1 MANTVTWFFSQ
12 LPDEITDLIAR
23 DLDKISPPMDQAGVG
38 IQDGSVIT
46 EIRNNRNSWVSTS
59 HWMGGLMWH
68 YIEKT
73 NRENYLYDL
82 IGFEG
87 ETLQYSEYRE
97 GEYYT
102 WHVDAGLPACS
113 QQASLGVGGCDQVRA
128 HEKNLLNSEL
138 VRKLSFSL
146 QLSSPE
152 EYEGGQLQFLGD
164 EGNSFFAP
172 KQKGTVVIF
181 DSRTRHRVRKVTKG
195 VRKSLVGWVL
205 GPRWK

>member
-1 MANTVTWFFSQ
+1 
-12 LPDEITDLIAR
+12 
-23 DLDKISPPMDQAGVG
+23 
-38 IQDGSVIT
+38 
-46 EIRNNRNSWVSTS
+46 
-59 HWMGGLMWH
+59 MWYH
-68 YIEKT
+68 IEKT
-73 NRENYLYDL
+73 NRENYLYDI

-102 WHVDAGLPACS
+102 WHVDAGLPVCY
-113 QQASLGVGGCDQVRA
+113 QQTPLGNGGCDQVRA

-138 VRKLSFSL
+138 IRKLSFSL

-164 EGNSFFAP
+164 SGDSIFAP
-172 KQKGTVVIF
+172 KEKGTVVIF
-181 DSRTRHRVRKVTKG
+181 DSRVKHRVRQVTRG

-205 GPRWK
+205 GPRWR